1 VWMGSMCHI
10 AQSFMLLGSLQ
21 HGASTVQPSRQAFSS
36 HELSLMIR
44 NCGVN
49 RLNQFATFLTQH
61 LRNSR
66 QIPGLLALLQSL
78 DELLYSG
85 LALPREEEDWA
96 RGNGIRLRNLFGST
110 ECGAMLL
117 STRDP
122 EMLLQPLNEM
132 SYAFLPIASRTE
144 PSTSQAEHSTEPLLE
159 LVILA
164 ESPDCP
170 DSSMRAA
177 DGHFHTGDLFQEVRP
192 GQYRSKGRDDD
203 WIKSENSLRCDTKAI
218 EDNLRATCGDLVAE
232 CVVVGNGRPS
242 PALFIETKSDMPEP
256 KLKREII
263 RRTRQF
269 HSRRYLHERITS
281 VGMIL
286 IVEKG
291 SLPRTAT
298 KGNVRRKATEENF
311 RTVLD
316 KIYGTE
322 WTGTL

>member
-1 VWMGSMCHI
+1 M
-10 AQSFMLLGSLQ
+10 
-21 HGASTVQPSRQAFSS
+21 
-36 HELSLMIR
+36 
-44 NCGVN
+44 N

-66 QIPGLLALLQSL
+66 QNPSLLALLQTL

-96 RGNGIRLRNLFGST
+96 RGNGLRLRVSLCLIFQYNCLIFHQNLFGST

-122 EMLLQPLNEM
+122 EMLLQPLDEM
-132 SYAFLPIASRTE
+132 SYAFLPIASQTE

-170 DSSMRAA
+170 DSSLRAA

-203 WIKSENSLRCDTKAI
+203 WIKSENSLRCDTKCVPHLSFLYVLELTGFAG
-218 EDNLRATCGDLVAE
+218 LSRTTSAQHVAT
-232 CVVVGNGRPS
+232 
-242 PALFIETKSDMPEP
+242 
-256 KLKREII
+256 
-263 RRTRQF
+263 
-269 HSRRYLHERITS
+269 
-281 VGMIL
+281 
-286 IVEKG
+286 
-291 SLPRTAT
+291 
-298 KGNVRRKATEENF
+298 
-311 RTVLD
+311 
-316 KIYGTE
+316 
-322 WTGTL
+322 W